1 MLRQPPRLVNNFKHF
16 AQNDNNMKHRYLV
29 LPLLMLLL
37 AATVSA
43 QQRYRRAAQRRDTVP
58 VLVRMYA
65 DSLALCR
72 QRLDSLQAQASGQVG
87 DSAHAVGSAPE
98 NRYYRLFV
106 PLTFYH
112 DISRDRFSLDTDT
125 AATDG
130 VADALLS
137 VYLHRPDLVH
147 STQSEVDAAGPILSS
162 PREVAPSV
170 DQVVAV
176 RPKADDADFD
186 MTDIILHRPNFWT
199 FNGQFAIDLAQNYYS
214 GNWPG
219 RGENNYTTREYLKL
233 YAKYDNKKR
242 LFVENMIEATLGF
255 NSSKTDTLH
264 SVRTNASDLH
274 YKGNLS
280 VRAVKS
286 WSYSLQVDA
295 RTQLLRIFDNN
306 SNHVKTDFGS
316 PLYVNVSVGMRSN
329 FKFFKGKL
337 AGDLNIGTF
346 AYNYRY
352 CDRADLVG
360 NYGIQAGKHS
370 LQDYGSRVDLNFNI
384 GFVKNLTWRVE
395 SYFYT
400 TYSRAEAQIL
410 NKFDFRFN
418 KYLATHLE
426 FYARYDDSRQRD
438 DHHGYWMF
446 RDYLSFG
453 LSVNL

>member
-1 MLRQPPRLVNNFKHF
+1 MKFKMNLT
-16 AQNDNNMKHRYLV
+16 QSSRYL
-29 LPLLMLLL
+29 LLLL
-37 AATVSA
+37 ALLCATVTA
-43 QQRYRRAAQRRDTVP
+43 DAQRRHRVAQRDTVP
-58 VLVRMYA
+58 PIVRKYV
-65 DSLALCR
+65 DSLAVTR
-72 QRLDSLQAQASGQVG
+72 HRLDSLQALA
-87 DSAHAVGSAPE
+87 DSLRGGAEPE

-106 PLTFYH
+106 PMTFYH
-112 DISRDRFSLDTDT
+112 DISRDRFALDADTTDR
-125 AATDG
+125 A
-130 VADALLS
+130 VSDALLS
-137 VYLHRPDLVH
+137 VYLRRPDLVG
-147 STQSEVDAAGPILSS
+147 STQSELAEAGTIIKPSEVEVGPSAEIVD
-162 PREVAPSV
+162 RNK
-170 DQVVAV
+170 
-176 RPKADDADFD
+176 PKADDIVIGPDP
-186 MTDIILHRPNFWT
+186 MGDIMLYRPNFWT
-199 FNGQFAIDLAQNYYS
+199 FSGQFSVDLAQNYFS

-242 LFVENMIEATLGF
+242 VFLENMIEATLGF

-274 YKGNLS
+274 YKGNLNL
-280 VRAVKS
+280 RAVKT

-316 PLYVNVSVGMRSN
+316 PLYLNVSLGMRSN
-329 FKFFKGKL
+329 FKFFKNKIN
-337 AGDLNIGTF
+337 GDLNIGTF

-352 CDRADLVG
+352 CDREDIVG
-360 NYGIQAGKHS
+360 NYGIKAGKHS

-400 TYSRAEAQIL
+400 TYSRAEAQIV
-410 NKFDFRFN
+410 NKLDFRFN

-426 FYARYDDSRQRD
+426 FYSRFDDSRERD

-453 LSVNL
+453 LSMGF

>member
-1 MLRQPPRLVNNFKHF
+1 MKFKLR
-16 AQNDNNMKHRYLV
+16 YI
-29 LPLLMLLL
+29 MLLL
-37 AATVSA
+37 AAFCVTVAGA
-43 QQRYRRAAQRRDTVP
+43 QQRRHRVAQRDTVP
-58 VLVRMYA
+58 PIVRKYV
-65 DSLALCR
+65 DSLAVTR
-72 QRLDSLQAQASGQVG
+72 HRLDSLQALA
-87 DSAHAVGSAPE
+87 DSLRLGCEPE

-106 PLTFYH
+106 PMTFYH
-112 DISRDRFSLDTDT
+112 DISRDRFALDTDT
-125 AATDG
+125 TDRA
-130 VADALLS
+130 VDDALLS
-137 VYLHRPDLVH
+137 VYMRRPDLVH
-147 STQSEVDAAGPILSS
+147 STQSEVSAAGPIID
-162 PREVAPSV
+162 PTVVDFGPSTELV
-170 DQVVAV
+170 DKAK
-176 RPKADDADFD
+176 PKADDVDVD
-186 MTDIILHRPNFWT
+186 RLTDIVLYRPNFWT
-199 FNGQFAIDLAQNYYS
+199 FSGQFSIDLAQNYFS

-242 LFVENMIEATLGF
+242 VFLENMIEATLGF

-274 YKGNLS
+274 YKGNLNL
-280 VRAVKS
+280 RAVKT

-316 PLYVNVSVGMRSN
+316 PLYLNVSLGMRSN
-329 FKFFKGKL
+329 FKFFKNKIN
-337 AGDLNIGTF
+337 GDLNIGTF

-352 CDRADLVG
+352 CDREDIAG

-370 LQDYGSRVDLNFNI
+370 LQDYGSRIDLNFNI

-426 FYARYDDSRQRD
+426 FYSRFDDSRARD

-453 LSVNL
+453 LSMAF